1 MLKYRRAFL
10 KQRRAAVTIQARV
23 KGTQARAAYAQL
35 RKQHAAA
42 TALQACF
49 RGHQAR
55 QHYLLQRDAAVALQ
69 MGFRRR
75 QVSNTWVAFVTLECH
90 LHLLVS
96 NWVSAQHYHFL
107 CLLLRRSDFKAFV
120 TALCRL
126 GDAQYEV
133 CDCND
138 KVLHGK
144 SCTAW

>member
-75 QVSNTWVAFVTLECH
+75 QVSITSFAFVSFQLGQCP
-90 LHLLVS
+90 
-96 NWVSAQHYHFL
+96 
-107 CLLLRRSDFKAFV
+107 
-120 TALCRL
+120 ALSL
-126 GDAQYEV
+126 SLPVIEEE
-133 CDCND
+133 
-138 KVLHGK
+138 
-144 SCTAW
+144 